1 MHQVTGEDQPGVE
14 APNAGWAS
22 AHTLVGISA
31 GLAVLAGFVE
41 WELTRADPLLDPR
54 LFRHRAFTAGTLSLT
69 VQFFAFFGFIFL
81 VLQYLQLVRGDSPL
95 VAALSLIPMAL
106 TLMPSSRGAAHL
118 AARVGNRRVCV
129 AGLLLLTGAL
139 VVLAQVDGNGSY
151 WLLLCGLLPL
161 GAGMGWP

>member
-1 MHQVTGEDQPGVE
+1 MGL
-14 APNAGWAS
+14 AALLAGAAALALGLSLGWLAFD
-22 AHTLVGISA
+22 LVGV
-31 GLAVLAGFVE
+31 GLLVLAGFVLF
-41 WELTRADPLLDPR
+41 ELRQASPMLSPR
-54 LFRHRAFTAGTLSLT
+54 IFPRRGLSAGSISIF